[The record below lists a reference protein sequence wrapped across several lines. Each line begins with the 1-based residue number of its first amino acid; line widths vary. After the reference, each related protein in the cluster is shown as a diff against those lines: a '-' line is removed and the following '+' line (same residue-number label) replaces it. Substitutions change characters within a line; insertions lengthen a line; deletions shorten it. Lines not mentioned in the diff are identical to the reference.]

1 MAAATACRY
10 IIEEGKEISN
20 PQGRAPEQEGGGKI
34 LECNHCKEL
43 ELLKVENSQLKRD
56 QEFLFLVMDIG
67 LEVIEKWAKEN
78 GLLVAGS
85 EDSEKDFANRNNQV
99 RIFIEK
105 IRKADQD
112 ALFDRLIG
120 LLDRL
125 KSRLQ

>member
-1 MAAATACRY
+1 M
-10 IIEEGKEISN
+10 
-20 PQGRAPEQEGGGKI
+20 
-34 LECNHCKEL
+34 ECNHCKEL
-43 ELLKVENSQLKRD
+43 ELLKAENSQLKRD

-78 GLLVAGS
+78 GLLVAGC

>member
-1 MAAATACRY
+1 MLKWQA
-10 IIEEGKEISN
+10 GKTQHLNRKDVE
-20 PQGRAPEQEGGGKI
+20 KV

-43 ELLKVENSQLKRD
+43 ELLKAENSQLKRD

-67 LEVIEKWAKEN
+67 LEVVEKWAKEN
-78 GLLVAGS
+78 GLLATDS
-85 EDSEKDFANRNNQV
+85 EDSEKDFANQNNQV
-99 RIFIEK
+99 RLLIEK

-125 KSRLQ
+125 KN